1 MYYAYVLIIQALS
14 ESVSKA
20 LTLTGGDEVEET
32 SRLILMMDKF
42 FDCVNVHNFT
52 HGLHAR
58 KPFQM
63 PYWSAEDPRLK
74 VLKL

>member
-1 MYYAYVLIIQALS
+1 MLS

-20 LTLTGGDEVEET
+20 LKLRGGHETEET
-32 SRLILMMDKF
+32 ARFLLMMDKF

-52 HGLHAR
+52 HGFRAA

-63 PYWSAEDPRLK
+63 PYWSADDQRVK
-74 VLKL
+74 VSK